1 MTQTFTDLAERCDI
15 LWQQR
20 LSLCNSDYITLS
32 QLQQHDQHLLQSVQL
47 CQRYLVPVE
56 HDIPLWL
63 SALLDNSA
71 GELTTLLA
79 LPLAL
84 PAQCLLAELWLAL
97 KHTTAA
103 HYTKQYCRPEHSP
116 LLCLLATK
124 PMAADVFQKMLA
136 LDIRSAIQLTGLCG
150 LTEQRV
156 SLRALS
162 TDTCLSTS
170 VRAELHFNL
179 YLLGQPADKFELL
192 QQLLTADSLTPR
204 QLQLLL
210 LAANADDKIR
220 IINALSLVDTTLAI
234 NAMGFSGLSKFCPLL
249 LELNKQPEYQVA
261 TQSALITMLGAL
273 VTAALQRDQQTT
285 IAATLLSEERL
296 IAGVAPARH
305 NLAALWR
312 SGNPRQRFAS
322 AALRVLQQPGL
333 PLAEPTSWR
342 GGVWP
347 VA

>member
-20 LSLCNSDYITLS
+20 LSLCNSDYVTLS

-47 CQRYLVPVE
+47 CQRYLVPVK
-56 HDIPLWL
+56 HDIPPWL

-71 GELTTLLA
+71 GELTTLLV

-84 PAQCLLAELWLAL
+84 PAQCVLAELWLAL

-116 LLCLLATK
+116 LLCLL
-124 PMAADVFQKMLA
+124 
-136 LDIRSAIQLTGLCG
+136 
-150 LTEQRV
+150 
-156 SLRALS
+156 
-162 TDTCLSTS
+162 
-170 VRAELHFNL
+170 
-179 YLLGQPADKFELL
+179 
-192 QQLLTADSLTPR
+192 
-204 QLQLLL
+204 
-210 LAANADDKIR
+210 
-220 IINALSLVDTTLAI
+220 
-234 NAMGFSGLSKFCPLL
+234 
-249 LELNKQPEYQVA
+249 VA

-273 VTAALQRDQQTT
+273 VAAALQRDQQTT
-285 IAATLLSEERL
+285 IAPTYLREEILL
-296 IAGVAPARH
+296 AGVVPARH

-312 SGNPRQRFAS
+312 SGHPRQRFAS

-347 VA
+347 VV